1 MFKPPKGIKYG
12 TVSKDELE
20 GEMLSDPYLT
30 KLMQRRMEA
39 KAKVDAL
46 ADRLKGE
53 KAQYKKSFWSLW
65 KAEADLV
72 KAKLRRG
79 EVDSRCKT
87 GWQKRCWEL
96 FRILRFRKLKNG
108 KAKKD

>member
-12 TVSKDELE
+12 IVSREELE
-20 GEMLSDPYLT
+20 EAMLSDPHLT
-30 KLMQRRMEA
+30 SLMQKRMEA
-39 KAKVDAL
+39 KAKVDAQ
-46 ADRLKGE
+46 AEKLKKE
-53 KAQYKKSFWSLW
+53 KVKYKKSFWSLW

-72 KAKLRRG
+72 KLKMKRG

-96 FRILRFRKLKNG
+96 FKILRFRKIKNG
-108 KAKKD
+108 KKKEN